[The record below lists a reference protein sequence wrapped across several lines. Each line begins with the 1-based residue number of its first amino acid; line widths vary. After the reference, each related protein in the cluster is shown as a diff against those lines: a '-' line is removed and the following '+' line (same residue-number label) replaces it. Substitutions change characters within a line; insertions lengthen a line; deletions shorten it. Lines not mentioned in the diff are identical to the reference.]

1 MKASEQNKPV
11 RGARLALL
19 LLCFLTFVL
28 YAMYY
33 NSFGPNAQ
41 AAMRFFAI
49 DEAKNGL
56 ILTVQS
62 IGCLV
67 LTVLLG
73 LFGERLHK
81 IRGIAL
87 GLGLMGL
94 AGLCISLLP
103 RLGGESAYGLMM
115 LFSVFAGVGF
125 ITIDLLM
132 NSVIADV
139 FPQRKEA
146 LLPVVH
152 AFYGVGSMLAPIFVT
167 ALVTPE
173 RPETFALPYRI
184 IGAAAIPAC
193 AVLLL
198 VSRRVSPETP
208 YADMSAIRARAR
220 QNPAEIFREGRAWLY
235 LLASF
240 LYLIFQTGVTTWLP
254 TFCQQM
260 RQYSFSQAG
269 LTVTA
274 YFLGVLTVR
283 LLSPLIYQK
292 LSVER
297 FHVLSLL
304 LSAGAFLAFLF
315 LPLPPVAGSAV
326 IFVLGLLQGVAV
338 PGIVVLCCGAFP
350 DRTASASSLVVFG
363 VSLAGMVGPALM
375 GHMMEH
381 SGYMSAMLLALGSL
395 LLSVILLPK
404 GRKA

>member
-1 MKASEQNKPV
+1 MKNKPI
-11 RGARLALL
+11 RGAKLL
-19 LLCFLTFVL
+19 LLALCFLTFVL
-28 YAMYY
+28 YAMYF

-62 IGCLV
+62 VGCLM

-81 IRGIAL
+81 IRGIAF

-94 AGLCISLLP
+94 AGLCIGLLP
-103 RLGGESAYGLMM
+103 AMKSHNAYALMM

-125 ITIDLLM
+125 ISIDLLM

-139 FPQRKEA
+139 FPERKDA

-152 AFYGVGSMLAPIFVT
+152 AFYGVGSMLSPIFVT
-167 ALVTPE
+167 ALVSPE
-173 RPETFALPYRI
+173 RPESFALPYRI

-193 AVLLL
+193 LLL
-198 VSRRVSPETP
+198 LLASRRVSPETP
-208 YADMSAIRARAR
+208 YADMEAIRSRAR

-235 LLASF
+235 LLSCF

-254 TFCQQM
+254 TYCQQT
-260 RQYSFSQAG
+260 RAYSFTQAG

-304 LSAGAFLAFLF
+304 LSAGVFLAFLF
-315 LPLPPVAGSAV
+315 LPLPPVAGSVV
-326 IFVLGLLQGVAV
+326 IFLLGLLQGAAV
-338 PGIVVLCCGAFP
+338 PGIVVLCCSAFP
-350 DRTASASSLVVFG
+350 TRTASASSLVVFG
-363 VSLAGMVGPALM
+363 VSLAGMAGPALM
-375 GHMMEH
+375 GHMMERT
-381 SGYMSAMLLALGSL
+381 GYLSAMLMALAAL
-395 LLSVILLPK
+395 LLSVALLPK
-404 GRKA
+404 EKA

>member
-1 MKASEQNKPV
+1 MEKSGKAAPI

-19 LLCFLTFVL
+19 ILCFLTFVL

-41 AAMRFFAI
+41 AAMRFFGI

-62 IGCLV
+62 VGCLV

-103 RLGGESAYGLMM
+103 AIGGGSAYGLMM
-115 LFSVFAGVGF
+115 GFSVFAGVGF

-139 FPQRKEA
+139 FPTRKEA

-173 RPETFALPYRI
+173 RPESFALPYRI

-208 YADMSAIRARAR
+208 YADMNAIRARAR

-254 TFCQQM
+254 TFCQQT

-283 LLSPLIYQK
+283 LLSPLIYRK

-304 LSAGAFLAFLF
+304 LSAGVFLAFLF

-326 IFVLGLLQGVAV
+326 IFVLGLLQGAAV

-350 DRTASASSLVVFG
+350 TRTASASSLVVFG
-363 VSLAGMVGPALM
+363 VSLAGMAGPALM
-375 GHMMEH
+375 GHMMERT
-381 SGYMSAMLLALGSL
+381 GYLSAMLLAVGSL
-395 LLSVILLPK
+395 LLSVLLLPK
-404 GRKA
+404 SKKE